1 VGIPVTRLAP
11 FDGGAETDQLRSLVA
26 SAKGGDR
33 AAIRALLKT
42 VAPVVARAARRV
54 MGRDNPDAEDVAQQ
68 ALAAFVDGLPTFRE
82 ESTVVHFAERIAVYR
97 AMTARRDGR
106 VRQRFVALVD
116 DEDET
121 ASVPASGPT
130 LDGALAERD
139 RRELL
144 LEALE
149 TLPPPQAEALALHFL
164 FDHTIREIA
173 GMIEVPV
180 ETVRSRLRLGR
191 AALRASIVNDARLAA
206 LLEEGP

>member
-1 VGIPVTRLAP
+1 MTRPAPCDELAQ
-11 FDGGAETDQLRSLVA
+11 TDELRSLVA
-26 SAKGGDR
+26 AAKGGDR
-33 AAIRALLKT
+33 AAVRALVKA

-82 ESTVVHFAERIAVYR
+82 ESTVVHFAQRIAVYR

-106 VRQRFVALVD
+106 VRQRFVALVG
-116 DEDET
+116 EDET
-121 ASVPASGPT
+121 SNVPAEGPT
-130 LDGALAERD
+130 LDGAVAERD

-149 TLPPPQAEALALHFL
+149 ALPPPQAEALALHFL
-164 FDHTIREIA
+164 FDHTVREIA
-173 GMIEVPV
+173 GMLGVPA
-180 ETVRSRLRLGR
+180 ETVRSRLRLGKQ
-191 AALRASIVNDARLAA
+191 ALRARIVNDMRLAA